1 METFF
6 LEKGTDALQKTEM
19 HLFPCE
25 WHHEEGEPSRNTDAA
40 PQEISQKIKT
50 WLSQGLPARQ

>member
-6 LEKGTDALQKTEM
+6 LEKGTDALQKTEEV
-19 HLFPCE
+19 HLFRCE

-50 WLSQGLPARQ
+50 WL